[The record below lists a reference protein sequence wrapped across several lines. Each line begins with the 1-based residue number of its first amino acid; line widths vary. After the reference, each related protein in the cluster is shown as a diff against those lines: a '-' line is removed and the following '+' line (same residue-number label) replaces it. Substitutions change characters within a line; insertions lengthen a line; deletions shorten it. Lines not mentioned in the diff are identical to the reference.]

1 MLETFVL
8 QKDEIPGPGRLLGY
22 RAMHAKIR
30 QNHQLNVPTALVY
43 AAIEDVDTNGLEYG
57 TGTFREKSKREKA
70 SVTSERTSW
79 VFHFDGSVTSE
90 RTNWVFHFDGLE
102 QSMGFQNN
110 TLSIAIYGCLD
121 TARRK
126 FVWIKVWD
134 INSSPYL
141 TARWYFDYLYE
152 SKLWPHHVR
161 LDKGTET
168 LHVCLQRQQYDIN
181 TGGKVIYGPSKSNQ
195 TCIRL

>member
-1 MLETFVL
+1 
-8 QKDEIPGPGRLLGY
+8 
-22 RAMHAKIR
+22 MHAKIR

-70 SVTSERTSW
+70 
-79 VFHFDGSVTSE
+79 SVTSE

-161 LDKGTET
+161 LGKGTET

-181 TGGKVIYGPSKSNQ
+181 TGGKVIYGLSKSNQ

>member
-1 MLETFVL
+1 
-8 QKDEIPGPGRLLGY
+8 
-22 RAMHAKIR
+22 
-30 QNHQLNVPTALVY
+30 
-43 AAIEDVDTNGLEYG
+43 
-57 TGTFREKSKREKA
+57 
-70 SVTSERTSW
+70 
-79 VFHFDGSVTSE
+79 
-90 RTNWVFHFDGLE
+90 
-102 QSMGFQNN
+102 MGFQNN

-126 FVWIKVWD
+126 FVWIKMWD

-141 TARWYFDYLYE
+141 RARWYFDYLYE

>member
-1 MLETFVL
+1 
-8 QKDEIPGPGRLLGY
+8 
-22 RAMHAKIR
+22 MHAKIR

-57 TGTFREKSKREKA
+57 TGTFREKSKRKKA

-90 RTNWVFHFDGLE
+90 RTNWVFHFDGLDK
-102 QSMGFQNN
+102 SMGFQNN
-110 TLSIAIYGCLD
+110 TLPTAIYGCLD

-161 LDKGTET
+161 LGKGTET